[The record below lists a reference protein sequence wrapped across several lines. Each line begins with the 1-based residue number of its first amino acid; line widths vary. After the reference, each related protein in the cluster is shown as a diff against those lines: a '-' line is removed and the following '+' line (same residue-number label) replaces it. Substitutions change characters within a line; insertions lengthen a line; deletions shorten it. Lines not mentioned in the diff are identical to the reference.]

1 MIMNGS
7 ERWRYIRPFVRP
19 EETHKIRRLFVC
31 SVGWETLAEIHI
43 GLDDLKDVEK

>member
-1 MIMNGS
+1 MCLEPGF
-7 ERWRYIRPFVRP
+7 R
-19 EETHKIRRLFVC
+19 